1 MKSDQRHIA
10 LLLFSLRLLLCAKII
25 RLLFHKLYKTTSL
38 NKGCCLYEEKEVH
51 LYICPYVF
59 NSKYIWE
66 VMTPIEGGNPQ
77 TKHLY
82 NIQKTNQKD
91 K

>member
-1 MKSDQRHIA
+1 MR
-10 LLLFSLRLLLCAKII
+10 
-25 RLLFHKLYKTTSL
+25 
-38 NKGCCLYEEKEVH
+38 CCLYEEKEVH

-82 NIQKTNQKD
+82 NIQKTNQKN

>member
-1 MKSDQRHIA
+1 MKSVQRHIA

-38 NKGCCLYEEKEVH
+38 NTRCCLYEEKEVH
-51 LYICPYVF
+51 LYLCPYVF

-66 VMTPIEGGNPQ
+66 VMTPIEGGNSL
-77 TKHLY
+77 KHLY
-82 NIQKTNQKD
+82 KYTKKKIEKNE
-91 K
+91 